1 MPVFYYSIAIIFV
14 MLVMGLAF
22 NMIRPGKIEWH
33 QYDADDAEWQS
44 RHQDSWRDSH

>member
-1 MPVFYYSIAIIFV
+1 MTMFLIAVAFIGLTLI
-14 MLVMGLAF
+14 LGLAF